1 MYLKGINVQGF
12 KSFADKIDLEFGSGI
27 TAIVGPNGSGKSNVS
42 DAVRWVLGE
51 QSAKTLRGA
60 NMQDVIF
67 AGTQKRKPL
76 GFASVTIM
84 LDNSA
89 KNLNIDTPEVKVTRR
104 VHRSGESEYLI
115 NNAPCR
121 LKDIHELFMDTGLG
135 RDGYSMI
142 GQGKIDEIL
151 SSKSE
156 DRRRIFEEA
165 AGISKYK
172 YKKLEAERKLEQT
185 EDNLLR
191 IKDMIVA
198 LEDQVGPLEEQSR
211 KARTYLD
218 LRESLKGLDVNIAIN
233 NIDRCRENIK
243 KGEENLSIAV
253 AQLNDERAKSVQME
267 AEAEKAEAALSAL
280 MEQINALTEQMFQL
294 ERDSSGAKN
303 RIEILNN
310 NIANNDANIARINE
324 EIAVLNEKIAATEAE
339 IKNQGEV
346 LDGRRA
352 DAKALSEKIAAI
364 EADGAALDEQ
374 IKTSHKSIEDKKGVI
389 AENLSEI
396 SDLRAKK
403 NSMEMLY
410 QNFDER
416 KANIKNEQEEKLALK
431 ENEIKAIDE
440 LKKKLEEN
448 EAAKSAELKKLE
460 SLKKEY
466 FEITDT
472 LTKTKDKLNAVASE
486 FNEKQSKKNALE
498 DLEKGYEGY
507 FRGVKEILNKKF
519 NGVHGVVSKIID
531 VEEKYAVAVE
541 IALGNA
547 VQHIIVDTEEDAKKC
562 IAHLKSTNVGRATF
576 LPVSTINGVTLEK
589 EPDGEKGYLGLA
601 CDLIGYDKEYDGIF
615 KQLLGKTAVAD
626 NIDNAVNIARKFGY
640 KFKIVTLAGEVV
652 NAGGSMTGG
661 SISQNQKLLSRSIDI
676 ERLKQE
682 LAELEKT
689 IDKHEDVI
697 DEANGKIKVIAQKKQ
712 VCDDAVAECGHE
724 EVRINASLEQKN
736 ASLAELEKTIAALT
750 DESGNILKEIDGIKD
765 KSAQF
770 AQRIGELEGSVEN
783 IRKELTETELAYIS
797 LENKKD
803 ENARTLT
810 DGKIDFSNI
819 CKDMELIGE
828 RIEAMKANITAHNAE
843 KASKDA
849 EKVAIAESTEA
860 IKAEIVEAGNAATTI
875 ADGSGQIAE
884 QIAESKKQYE
894 KDSAALKLLQKKSK
908 EQSEIIYTV
917 QQEIS
922 RIENK
927 NSRYEMESEQA
938 ISRLWE
944 DYELTYTTALE
955 YKKAD
960 INLVEA
966 AKEAASL
973 KSRIKALGN
982 INIDAIDEYKAVK
995 EKYDFMSE
1003 QKADLDQSK
1012 SKLEKIIDEMQAE
1025 MTVRFKERFEQIK
1038 EKYDSVFK
1046 ELFGGGTAKLALSDP
1061 SDVLESGIEIE
1072 VQPPGKKLQSLLL
1085 LSGGERAFAAI
1096 ALLFAV
1102 LEVRP
1107 TPFCILDEVEAA
1119 LDDVNVYRFAD
1130 YVKKYSKKTQ
1140 FIVVTHRRGT
1150 MEAADIMYGVTMQEK
1165 GVSKVL
1171 KLQIKDLEEE
1181 NA

>member
-51 QSAKTLRGA
+51 QSAKTLRGS

-76 GFASVTIM
+76 GFASVTIT

-89 KNLNIDTPEVKVTRR
+89 KDLNIDTSEVKVTRR

-198 LEDQVGPLEEQSR
+198 LEEQVGPLEEQSR

-233 NIDRCRENIK
+233 NIDRARDNIK
-243 KGEENLSIAV
+243 KCEENLSIAV
-253 AQLNDERAKSVQME
+253 AQLNDERAKSAKMD
-267 AEAEKAEAALSAL
+267 ADAEKAEAQLSAL

-310 NIANNDANIARINE
+310 NIANNDANITRINE
-324 EIAVLNEKIAATEAE
+324 EITILNEKITATEAE
-339 IKNQGEV
+339 IKNQTDALET
-346 LDGRRA
+346 RRTE
-352 DAKALSEKIAAI
+352 AKALSEKIAAI
-364 EADGAALDEQ
+364 EADGANLDEQ
-374 IKTSHKSIEDKKGVI
+374 IKTSHKEIEGKKGVI
-389 AENLSEI
+389 TDNLSEI
-396 SDLRAKK
+396 SELRAQK

-410 QNFDER
+410 KNFDER
-416 KANIKNEQEEKLALK
+416 KAGIKTEQEEKLALK
-431 ENEIKAIDE
+431 DAEIKAIEE
-440 LKKKLEEN
+440 LNKKLEGN
-448 EAAKSAELKKLE
+448 NVAKDKQIKELEK
-460 SLKKEY
+460 LKKEY
-466 FEITDT
+466 FEITDI
-472 LTKTKDKLNAVASE
+472 LTKTKEKLNAVASE
-486 FNEKQSKKNALE
+486 FNEKQSRKNALE

-507 FRGVKEILNKKF
+507 FRGVKEIVNKKF
-519 NGVHGVVSKIID
+519 DGIHGVVSKIID
-531 VEEKYAVAVE
+531 VDEKYAVAIE

-547 VQHIIVDTEEDAKKC
+547 VQHIIVDTEDVAKKC

-576 LPVSTINGVTLEK
+576 LPVSTIKGVTLEK
-589 EPDGEKGYLGLA
+589 EPTGEKGYLGLA
-601 CDLIGYDKEYDGIF
+601 CDLIGYADEYDGIF
-615 KQLLGKTAVAD
+615 KQLLGKTAIAD
-626 NIDNAVNIARKFGY
+626 SIDNAVNIARKFGY
-640 KFKIVTLAGEVV
+640 KFKIVTLAGEIV

-661 SISQNQKLLSRSIDI
+661 SISQNQKLLSRAKDI

-682 LAELEKT
+682 IAELEKT
-689 IDKHEDVI
+689 IDAHEDVI
-697 DEANGKIKVIAQKKQ
+697 DDANGKIKVIAQKKQ
-712 VCDDAVAECGHE
+712 VCDDAVAECNHE
-724 EVRINASLEQKN
+724 HVRISASLEQKN
-736 ASLAELEKTIAALT
+736 ASLAELEKTISALT
-750 DESGNILKEIDGIKD
+750 DESGNILKEIDGIKE
-765 KSAQF
+765 KSTQF
-770 AQRIGELEGSVEN
+770 AERISVLETSVESV
-783 IRKELTETELAYIS
+783 RKELTEAELAYIS

-803 ENARTLT
+803 ENARALT
-810 DGKIDFSNI
+810 DSKIDFSNI
-819 CKDMELIGE
+819 CKDIELIGE
-828 RIEAMKANITAHNAE
+828 RIEAMKGNITSHNAE
-843 KASKDA
+843 KENKDA
-849 EKVAIAESTEA
+849 EKVAIAENTES
-860 IKAEIVEAGNAATTI
+860 IKAEIAEAQSAAEST

-884 QIAESKKQYE
+884 QIAESKKKYE
-894 KDSAALKLLQKKSK
+894 NDSAALKLLQKKSK
-908 EQSEIIYTV
+908 EQNEIIYTV
-917 QQEIS
+917 QQEIA

-944 DYELTYTTALE
+944 DYELTYSTALE

-982 INIDAIDEYKAVK
+982 INIDAIDEYKVVK
-995 EKYDFMSE
+995 EKFDFMSE
-1003 QKADLDQSK
+1003 QKSDLDESK
-1012 SKLEKIIDEMQAE
+1012 AKLEKIIDEMQAE
-1025 MTVRFKERFEQIK
+1025 MTVRFKECFEQIK

-1046 ELFGGGTAKLALSDP
+1046 ELFGGGTARLALSDP

-1119 LDDVNVYRFAD
+1119 VDDVNVYRFAD

>member
-1 MYLKGINVQGF
+1 MYLKGKAVQGF
-12 KSFADKIDLEFGSGI
+12 KSFADKIVLEFVSGI

-51 QSAKTLRGA
+51 QSAKTLRGS

-76 GFASVTIM
+76 GFASVTIT
-84 LDNSA
+84 LDNAA
-89 KNLNIDTPEVKVTRR
+89 KNLNVDTSEVKVTRR

-172 YKKLEAERKLEQT
+172 YKKLEAERKLDQT

-198 LEDQVGPLEEQSR
+198 LEEQVGPLEEQSK

-233 NIDRCRENIK
+233 NIDRARDNIK

-253 AQLNDERAKSVQME
+253 AQLNDERTKSAQMD
-267 AEAEKAEAALSAL
+267 ADAEKAEAELAAL

-303 RIEILNN
+303 RIEILKN
-310 NIANNDANIARINE
+310 NIANNDANISRIDE
-324 EIAVLNEKIAATEAE
+324 EIVLLDEKIAATEAE
-339 IKNQGEV
+339 IKNQGGILES
-346 LDGRRA
+346 RRA
-352 DAKALSEKIAAI
+352 EAKALSEKIAAI
-364 EADGAALDEQ
+364 EAAGAELDAE
-374 IKTSHKSIEDKKGVI
+374 IKSSYESIEKKKAAITEDLG
-389 AENLSEI
+389 EI
-396 SDLRAKK
+396 SDLRARK
-403 NSMEMLY
+403 NSMEMLV

-416 KANIKNEQEEKLALK
+416 KASIKSEQEDKLALK
-431 ENEIKAIDE
+431 ESETTAIADLKA
-440 LKKKLEEN
+440 KLEAN
-448 EAAKSAELKKLE
+448 EAEKAKQIQELEK
-460 SLKKEY
+460 LKKEY
-466 FEITDT
+466 FEITD
-472 LTKTKDKLNAVASE
+472 KLNKVKEQQNAVASQY
-486 FNEKQSKKNALE
+486 NEMQSKKNALE

-507 FRGVKEILNKKF
+507 YRGVKEILNQNFK
-519 NGVHGVVSKIID
+519 GVHGVVSKIIEVD
-531 VEEKYAVAVE
+531 AKYAVAIE

-547 VQHIIVDTEEDAKKC
+547 VQHIIVDNESDAKKC
-562 IAHLKSTNVGRATF
+562 IAHLKSSNVGRATF
-576 LPVSTINGVTLEK
+576 LPVSTVKGVALDK
-589 EPDGEKGYLGLA
+589 APKGEKGYLGLA
-601 CDLIGYDKEYDGIF
+601 CDLIEYDKKYDGIF

-626 NIDNAVNIARKFGY
+626 NIDNAVDIAKKYGY
-640 KFKIVTLAGEVV
+640 KFKIVTLAGDVV

-661 SISQNQKLLSRSIDI
+661 SISQNQKLLSRAKDI

-689 IDKHEDVI
+689 IDKNEDII
-697 DEANGKIKVIAQKKQ
+697 DEANGKIRIIAEKKQ
-712 VCDDAVAECGHE
+712 VCDEAVAECSHE
-724 EVRINASLEQKN
+724 DVRLNAALEQKT
-736 ASLAELEKTIAALT
+736 AFLAELEKNIAALT
-750 DESGNILKEIDGIKD
+750 DESGNILKEIDGIAE
-765 KSAQF
+765 KSQQF
-770 AQRIGELEGSVEN
+770 GEQIAALESHIESA
-783 IRKELTETELAYIS
+783 RKELTEAELAYIE

-803 ENARTLT
+803 ESARALT
-810 DGKIDFSNI
+810 EGKIDFSNI

-828 RIEAMKANITAHNAE
+828 RVEAMKANIANHQ
-843 KASKDA
+843 A
-849 EKVAIAESTEA
+849 EKVSKDGEKAAIAESTEA
-860 IKAEIVEAGNAATTI
+860 IKAEIVEAQNAAAST

-884 QIAESKKQYE
+884 QIAQSKEKYE
-894 KDSAALKLLQKKSK
+894 RDSAALKLLQKKSK
-908 EQSEIIYTV
+908 EQSEIIYTI

-927 NSRYEMESEQA
+927 NSRHEMESEQA

-955 YKKAD
+955 YKRAD

-973 KSRIKALGN
+973 KTRIKALGN

-1003 QKADLDQSK
+1003 QKSDLDESK
-1012 SKLEKIIDEMQAE
+1012 AKLEKIIAEMQAE
-1025 MTVRFKERFEQIK
+1025 MTVRFKECFEQIK

-1181 NA
+1181 NV

>member
-1 MYLKGINVQGF
+1 MYLKGISVQGF

-51 QSAKTLRGA
+51 QSAKTLRGS

-76 GFASVTIM
+76 GFASVTIT
-84 LDNSA
+84 LDNKG
-89 KNLNIDTPEVKVTRR
+89 KNFPIETSEVKVTRR

-172 YKKLEAERKLEQT
+172 YKKLEAERKLDQT

-218 LRESLKGLDVNIAIN
+218 LREKLKGLDVNIAIN
-233 NIDRCRENIK
+233 NIDRARENIRK
-243 KGEENLSIAV
+243 SEEGLSIAV
-253 AQLNDERAKSVQME
+253 AQLNDEKSKAVRMD
-267 AEAEKAEAALSAL
+267 AEAEKADAALSAL
-280 MEQINALTEQMFQL
+280 LEEINSLTEQMYQL

-303 RIEILNN
+303 RIELLEN
-310 NIANNDANIARINE
+310 NIANNDANILRIDE
-324 EIAVLNEKIAATEAE
+324 EIAIIDEKITMTEAE
-339 IKNQGEV
+339 IVKQNE
-346 LDGRRA
+346 LLETRRG
-352 DAKALSEKIAAI
+352 DAKSLSDKITTI
-364 EADGAALDEQ
+364 EADGKKLDEE
-374 IKTSHKSIEDKKGVI
+374 IKAYHTDIEAKKNAI
-389 AENLSEI
+389 AESIAGI
-396 SDLRAKK
+396 SDLRARKH
-403 NSMEMLY
+403 SMEMLVE
-410 QNFDER
+410 NFDQR
-416 KANIKNEQEEKLALK
+416 KAGIKGELEEKKALRDA
-431 ENEIKAIDE
+431 EAKAIDDIKAKLDANGAE
-440 LKKKLEEN
+440 KKKHLDELE
-448 EAAKSAELKKLE
+448 K
-460 SLKKEY
+460 LKKEY
-466 FEITDT
+466 FGITDE
-472 LTKTKDKLNAVASE
+472 LTKVKEKLNGLATE

-507 FRGVKEILNKKF
+507 FRGVKEVLNKNFK
-519 NGVHGVVSKIID
+519 GVHGVVSKLIEMD
-531 VEEKYAVAVE
+531 ARYAVAIE

-547 VQHIIVDTEEDAKKC
+547 VQHIIVDTEDDAKKC
-562 IAHLKSTNVGRATF
+562 IEYLKSTNVGRATF
-576 LPVSTINGVTLEK
+576 LPVATVKGTTMEK
-589 EPDGEKGYLGLA
+589 EPKGEKGYLGLA
-601 CDLIGYDKEYDGIF
+601 CDLITYDKKYDGIF
-615 KQLLGKTAVAD
+615 KQALGKTAIVD
-626 NIDNAVNIARKFGY
+626 NIDNAVKIAGKYGY

-652 NAGGSMTGG
+652 NAGGSITGG
-661 SISQNQKLLSRSIDI
+661 SISQNQKLLSRSKDI
-676 ERLKQE
+676 ERLNEE
-682 LAELEKT
+682 LAKLQKE
-689 IDKHEDVI
+689 IDKNEDII
-697 DEANGKIKVIAQKKQ
+697 DEANEKIKVIAEKKQ
-712 VCDDAVAECGHE
+712 VCDDAVAECNHE
-724 EVRINASLEQKN
+724 DVRLIASLEQKTISVEELDKTV
-736 ASLAELEKTIAALT
+736 ASLT
-750 DESGNILKEIDGIKD
+750 DESGNILKELDGIAD
-765 KSAQF
+765 KTVEFNNEISA
-770 AQRIGELEGSVEN
+770 LESSIESS
-783 IRKELTETELAYIS
+783 RRELTETELAYIS

-803 ENARTLT
+803 DVARLLT
-810 DGKIDFSNI
+810 DSKIDFGNI

-828 RIEAMKANITAHNAE
+828 RIEAMKTNIGAHNA
-843 KASKDA
+843 D
-849 EKVAIAESTEA
+849 KVAKDGEKKSIAENTES
-860 IKAEIVEAGNAATTI
+860 IRAEIEQVKLSANAS
-875 ADGSGQIAE
+875 ADGSGQLAQEIAAGKE
-884 QIAESKKQYE
+884 KYE
-894 KDSAALKLLQKKSK
+894 KDAAALKLLQKKSK

-917 QQEIS
+917 QQEIA

-927 NSRYEMESEQA
+927 NARYEMESEQA
-938 ISRLWE
+938 INRLWE
-944 DYELTYTTALE
+944 DYELTYSTALE
-955 YKKAD
+955 YKRAD

-966 AKEAASL
+966 AKDAAEL
-973 KSRIKALGN
+973 KKSIKALGN

-1003 QKADLDQSK
+1003 QKTDLDEAK
-1012 SKLEKIIDEMQAE
+1012 AKLENIIAEMQAE
-1025 MTVRFKERFEQIK
+1025 MTVRFKECFAQIK
-1038 EKYDSVFK
+1038 SKYDSVFK
-1046 ELFGGGTAKLALSDP
+1046 ELFGGGTAKLELSDP
-1061 SDVLESGIEIE
+1061 NDVLESGIEIE

-1130 YVKKYSKKTQ
+1130 YVKKYSEKTQ

-1150 MEAADIMYGVTMQEK
+1150 MEASDIMYGVTMQEK
-1165 GVSKVL
+1165 GVSKIL

-1181 NA
+1181 NV

>member
-76 GFASVTIM
+76 GFASVTIT

-89 KNLNIDTPEVKVTRR
+89 KNLNIDTLEVKVTRR

-172 YKKLEAERKLEQT
+172 YKKIEAERKLEQT

-198 LEDQVGPLEEQSR
+198 LEEQVGPLEEQSR

-218 LRESLKGLDVNIAIN
+218 LRENLKGLDVNIAIN
-233 NIDRCRENIK
+233 NIDRARDNIR

-253 AQLNDERAKSVQME
+253 SQLNEERAKSVMMD
-267 AEAEKAEAALSAL
+267 AEIEKAESGLSAL
-280 MEQINALTEQMFQL
+280 MEHINNLTEKMFEL

-310 NIANNDANIARINE
+310 NIANNDANITRINE
-324 EIAVLNEKIAATEAE
+324 EIVVLNEKIAATEAE
-339 IKNQGEV
+339 IKNQGEA
-346 LDGRRA
+346 LERRRA
-352 DAKALSEKIAAI
+352 DAKVMSEKIASV
-364 EADGAALDEQ
+364 EKDGLALDEQ
-374 IKTSHKSIEDKKGVI
+374 IKTMHKEIEDKKGQI
-389 AENLSEI
+389 SNNLSEI
-396 SDLRAKK
+396 ADIRAQK
-403 NSMEMLY
+403 NSMEMLFK
-410 QNFDER
+410 NFDER
-416 KANIKNEQEEKLALK
+416 KSNIKTEQQEKLALK
-431 ENEIKAIDE
+431 EAEEKAMDE
-440 LKKKLEEN
+440 LNKKLEEN
-448 EAAKSAELKKLE
+448 KSAKDKQIKELEK
-460 SLKKEY
+460 LKKEY

-472 LTKTKDKLNAVASE
+472 LTKTKEKLNSIASQ

-507 FRGVKEILNKKF
+507 FRGVKEIVNKKF
-519 NGVHGVVSKIID
+519 DGVHGVVSKLIE
-531 VEEKYAVAVE
+531 VEEKYAVAIE

-547 VQHIIVDTEEDAKKC
+547 VQHIIVDDEDVAKKC
-562 IAHLKSTNVGRATF
+562 ILYLKSTNVGRATF

-589 EPDGEKGYLGLA
+589 EPVGEKGYLGLA
-601 CDLIGYDKEYDGIF
+601 CDLIGYADEYDGIF
-615 KQLLGKTAVAD
+615 KQVLGKTAIAD

-640 KFKIVTLAGEVV
+640 KFKIVTLAGEIV

-661 SISQNQKLLSRSIDI
+661 SISQNQKLLSRSKDI
-676 ERLKQE
+676 ERLKS
-682 LAELEKT
+682 ELEKLEKS
-689 IDKHEDVI
+689 IDEHEDII
-697 DEANGKIKVIAQKKQ
+697 DDANGKIKVIAQKKQ
-712 VCDDAVAECGHE
+712 VCDDAVAECNHE
-724 EVRINASLEQKN
+724 QVRLNASLEQKTM
-736 ASLAELEKTIAALT
+736 SLAELEKTISALM

-765 KSAQF
+765 KSVQF
-770 AQRIGELEGSVEN
+770 TERISELEKSVES

-810 DGKIDFSNI
+810 DSKIDFSNI

-828 RIEAMKANITAHNAE
+828 RIEAMKANISAHNTE
-843 KASKDA
+843 KAGKDA
-849 EKVAIAESTEA
+849 EKIAISESTET
-860 IKAEIVEAGNAATTI
+860 IKAEIEAAQKAAETT

-884 QIAESKKQYE
+884 QITESKQKYE
-894 KDSAALKLLQKKSK
+894 NDSAALKLLQKQSK
-908 EQSEIIYTV
+908 EQSEVIYTI

-927 NSRYEMESEQA
+927 NSRYDMEAEQA

-944 DYELTYTTALE
+944 DYELTYSTALE
-955 YKKAD
+955 YKRAD

-982 INIDAIDEYKAVK
+982 INIDAIDEYKVVK
-995 EKYDFMSE
+995 EKFDFMSE
-1003 QKADLDQSK
+1003 QKSDLDESK
-1012 SKLEKIIDEMQAE
+1012 AKLEKIIDEMQAE
-1025 MTVRFKERFEQIK
+1025 MTVRFKECFEQIK
-1038 EKYDSVFK
+1038 EKYDTVFK
-1046 ELFGGGTAKLALSDP
+1046 QLFGGGTARLALSDP

-1181 NA
+1181 ND

>member
-1 MYLKGINVQGF
+1 MYLKGIAVQGF

-51 QSAKTLRGA
+51 QSAKTLRGS

-76 GFASVTIM
+76 GFASVTIT

-89 KNLNIDTPEVKVTRR
+89 KNFAIDTAEVKVTRR

-121 LKDIHELFMDTGLG
+121 LRDIHELFMDTGLG

-172 YKKLEAERKLEQT
+172 YKKLEAERKLDQT

-198 LEDQVGPLEEQSR
+198 LEEQVGPLEEQSR

-233 NIDRCRENIK
+233 NIDRARENIK

-253 AQLNDERAKSVQME
+253 AQLNDERAKSSRMD
-267 AEAEKAEAALSAL
+267 AEAEKAEAELSAL
-280 MEQINALTEQMFQL
+280 MEKINALTEQMFQL
-294 ERDSSGAKN
+294 ERDSSGARN

-310 NIANNDANIARINE
+310 NIANNDANIARIDE
-324 EIAVLNEKIAATEAE
+324 EIAQLNDKIAATEAE
-339 IKNQGEV
+339 IKNQSEQ
-346 LDGRRA
+346 LDIRRA
-352 DAKALSEKIAAI
+352 EAKAMSEKIGTI
-364 EADGAALDEQ
+364 EADGAKLDAE
-374 IKTSHKSIEDKKGVI
+374 IKTSHENIEEKKSAI
-389 AENLSEI
+389 AEDLGKISE
-396 SDLRAKK
+396 LRAQKH
-403 NSMEMLY
+403 SMEMLAE
-410 QNFDER
+410 NFDQR
-416 KANIKNEQEEKLALK
+416 KANIKTEQEEKLALK
-431 ENEIKAIDE
+431 ESETAAIAE
-440 LKKKLEEN
+440 LQAKLEAN
-448 EAAKSAELKKLE
+448 NADKAKQRQELDK
-460 SLKKEY
+460 LKKEY
-466 FEITDT
+466 FEITDR
-472 LTKTKDKLNAVASE
+472 LTKIKEEQNAVASQ
-486 FNEKQSKKNALE
+486 FNEKQSRKNALE

-507 FRGVKEILNKKF
+507 FRGVKEILNQNFK
-519 NGVHGVVSKIID
+519 GVHGVVSKIIKVD
-531 VEEKYAVAVE
+531 SEYAVAIE

-562 IAHLKSTNVGRATF
+562 IAYLKSSNVGRATF
-576 LPVSTINGVTLEK
+576 LPVATISGNVLER
-589 EPDGEKGYLGLA
+589 EPKGEKGYLGLA
-601 CDLIGYDKEYDGIF
+601 CDLIEYDDKYDGIF
-615 KQLLGKTAVAD
+615 TQLLGKTAIVD
-626 NIDNAVNIARKFGY
+626 NIDNAVSIARKCGY

-652 NAGGSMTGG
+652 NAGGSITGG
-661 SISQNQKLLSRSIDI
+661 SISQNQKLLSRAKDI

-689 IDKHEDVI
+689 IDKNEDVI
-697 DEANGKIKVIAQKKQ
+697 DEANGKIRVIAQKKQ
-712 VCDDAVAECGHE
+712 VCDDAVAECNHE
-724 EVRINASLEQKN
+724 DVRLNAALEQKN
-736 ASLAELEKTIAALT
+736 IALEELEKTIAALL
-750 DESGNILKEIDGIKD
+750 DESGNILKEIDGIAE
-765 KSAQF
+765 KSQQF
-770 AQRIGELEGSVEN
+770 GEQISVFEKN
-783 IRKELTETELAYIS
+783 IESARKELTEAELAYIA

-803 ENARTLT
+803 ESARAITE
-810 DGKIDFSNI
+810 GKIDFSNI

-828 RIEAMKANITAHNAE
+828 RIEAMKSNIAAHE
-843 KASKDA
+843 A
-849 EKVAIAESTEA
+849 EKVNKDGEKTAIAENTEA
-860 IKAEIVEAGNAATTI
+860 IRAEIAEAQEAAAST

-884 QIAESKKQYE
+884 QIAENKEKYE
-894 KDSAALKLLQKKSK
+894 NDSAALKLLQKKSK

-927 NSRYEMESEQA
+927 NSRHEMESEQA

-944 DYELTYTTALE
+944 DYELTYSTALE
-955 YKKAD
+955 YKRAD

-1003 QKADLDQSK
+1003 QKSDLDQSK
-1012 SKLEKIIDEMQAE
+1012 AKLENIIAEMQAE
-1025 MTVRFKERFEQIK
+1025 MTVRFKECFAQIK
-1038 EKYDSVFK
+1038 EKYDTVFK

-1061 SDVLESGIEIE
+1061 NDVLESGIEIE

-1130 YVKKYSKKTQ
+1130 YVKKYSKKSQ

-1181 NA
+1181 NV